1 RLDDTIIGC
10 NAEAAALLDLPAGRV
25 GGSLRNLA
33 IDRVAGLLSALTEIK
48 DRLRP
53 DDARQTGLRVDLGW
67 AVVMLRPVLSDRGE
81 VQAILISFAASAGTV
96 AGGEAQVDGRT
107 STGSSGRSTSTPDG
121 FAVAAAE
128 LSM

>member
-1 RLDDTIIGC
+1 MEHLTGARDRVGASGSDPFIPALVDVLPVPAMLVRLDDTIIGC

-25 GGSLRNLA
+25 GGNLRNLA

-67 AVVMLRPVLSDRGE
+67 AVVMLR
-81 VQAILISFAASAGTV
+81 
-96 AGGEAQVDGRT
+96 
-107 STGSSGRSTSTPDG
+107 
-121 FAVAAAE
+121 
-128 LSM
+128 